1 MSGVPQA
8 GADRAAVPPGRVW
21 TLGLGFVIWCFA
33 LSFLYGIHAIGCAF
47 AWPPTVLRWVLVI
60 VLALHCAAL
69 AGLWL
74 RERRNPPDPE
84 QGATGAFMHWAIVG
98 TLIAALVS
106 AVLALGAPL
115 LLHTCV

>member
-1 MSGVPQA
+1 MSGVPQT
-8 GADRAAVPPGRVW
+8 GEVRAAVPPGRIW
-21 TLGLGFVIWCFA
+21 TLGLGFVIWCVA
-33 LSFLYGIHAIGCAF
+33 LTLLYGIHAVGCAF
-47 AWPPTVLRWVLVI
+47 AWPPATLRWVLVI

-74 RERRNPPDPE
+74 RERRHLPDAA
-84 QGATGAFMHWAIVG
+84 QGATGDFMHWAIIA
-98 TLIAALVS
+98 TLMAALVS